1 MIRLLFEFSGGTY
14 HATPWG
20 HHVNEGLV
28 EWPPSP
34 WRIIRAL
41 LATGYAKLGWQE
53 VPVEMRR
60 SVEALA
66 ACEPTYHLPPATT
79 GHTRHYMPVKE
90 WKNGLQKTSMV
101 IDAFVRPSGPLVID
115 WPVELEALQRNLL
128 EDLLNRL
135 GYLGRAE
142 SRIKARVAADSDSL
156 PGVVVSTQRREPD
169 DEAVRLL
176 APVSTQSYDAWR
188 QSSPQAPDDLL
199 AALHIDT
206 KTLQKEKWSAPPG
219 TQELVYWRPAKA
231 LAHVSAL
238 GRADSVGAVFNDTA
252 LFALSTDKKRDVLPL
267 MERALPTMALFRRA
281 LLSSIGEEQRF
292 GACPELTGK
301 DREGRPLRSKHH
313 HAHFIPLSLDT
324 QEPKRID
331 HILVYAPMGFGPLA
345 QQGLRRLRKTWAKG
359 MSDIAVTLIGIGK
372 LEEFRAIGGEA
383 VPELGHGTTWVSQ
396 TPFFLPRYLKAR
408 GKDSIEGQLRSELER
423 RDLPDLEVPPTIT
436 APADS
441 GHAEKQARWFRQF
454 ARSRRGKV
462 ASPPAGPL
470 HLTLKLV
477 TAVDGPICL
486 GWGCHFGLGLFVPA
500 SEPNLPWLLQA
511 PSAENRVGTPI
522 SD

>member
-53 VPVEMRR
+53 VPEEMRR
-60 SVEALA
+60 LVEALA

-79 GHTRHYMPVKE
+79 GHTRHYMPVKG

-101 IDAFVRPSGPLVID
+101 IDAFVRPTGPLVID

-142 SRIKARVAADSDSL
+142 SRIKARLAADSDSL

-169 DEAVRLL
+169 DEPVRLL

-188 QSSPQAPDDLL
+188 QSSPQAPKDLL

-219 TQELVYWRPAKA
+219 TRELVYWRPAKA

-281 LLSSIGEEQRF
+281 LLSRIGDEQQL

-301 DREGRPLRSKHH
+301 DREGQPLRCEHR
-313 HAHFIPLSLDT
+313 HAHFIPLSLDNHD
-324 QEPKRID
+324 PKRID
-331 HILVYAPMGFGPLA
+331 HVLVFAPMGFGPSA
-345 QQGLRRLRKTWAKG
+345 DRALRRLRRTWAKG
-359 MSDIAVTLIGIGK
+359 MSDIAVTLIGVGK
-372 LEEFRAIGGEA
+372 LSEFRSVSRDP
-383 VPELGHGTTWVSQ
+383 VPELGRSRIWVSR
-396 TPFFLPRYLKAR
+396 TPFIPPRFLKAR
-408 GKDSIEGQLRSELER
+408 GNNSIEGQVRAELRSR
-423 RDLPDLEVPPTIT
+423 ALPDLVAPPVVAI
-436 APADS
+436 PSEQNPS
-441 GHAEKQARWFRQF
+441 GRQALWFRRF
-454 ARSRRGKV
+454 ARTRQGSGGT
-462 ASPPAGPL
+462 PPAGVF
-470 HLTLKLV
+470 HLTL
-477 TAVDGPICL
+477 TFDSPVDGPLCL
-486 GWGCHFGLGLFVPA
+486 GWGAHFGLGLFVPA
-500 SEPNLPWLLQA
+500 GGELVKEL
-511 PSAENRVGTPI
+511 
-522 SD
+522 